1 MNSEIEDQQKTKTGG
16 RPASTGVI
24 EGRYALSV
32 GMPSNQQPIE
42 GWKWTPLS
50 SIARLESGHTPS
62 RKHPEYW
69 GGDIPWIGIRDATGN
84 HGLTLKK
91 AQQHTNSLGIANSS
105 ARVLPKHTV
114 CLSRTASVGYVVVM
128 GCPMATSQDFVNWV
142 CSDRLDYRYLK
153 YILFC
158 EHDSMLRFASGTTH
172 QTIYFP
178 EAKAFHVLIPSIGEQ
193 QRIADTL
200 QSLDDRITL
209 LRETNATLEA
219 IAQALFKSWFVNFD
233 PVHAKAEGL
242 EPEGMDAGTAALFP
256 DSFEE
261 SNLGVVPRGWEVK
274 PIGEL
279 VEGIYDGPHATP
291 AESERGPIFLGIKN
305 LTGTRLELTDIR
317 HISEDDWAKWTRR
330 VEPTHGDIVFSY
342 EATLGFFAVI
352 PPEVRCCLG
361 RRLALIRPHS
371 ENGAGLFW
379 FHQFIS
385 TPFQQ
390 MLDKHTIQG
399 ATVNRIALKAFPSY
413 LVLNPSETL
422 KLAFNDVVEP
432 LWATIH
438 SNQAQV
444 KTLTQIRDTLLPRL
458 ISGQLR
464 LPDTDASI
472 QHMVSEAV

>member
-1 MNSEIEDQQKTKTGG
+1 MSSEWPLVRLADHVESCLGKMLDAKKNKGALQPYLGNSNVRWGKFDISDLAEMKFEAHEDERYSLRPGDLVVCEGGEPGRCAIWNGPTGIKIQKALHRIRSKETLDNYYLFYWFCLVARTGYLEPHFTG
-16 RPASTGVI
+16 STIKHLTGKAI
-24 EGRYALSV
+24 AALEV
-32 GMPSNQQPIE
+32 
-42 GWKWTPLS
+42 PLPPVVTQR
-50 SIARLESGHTPS
+50 AMV
-62 RKHPEYW
+62 
-69 GGDIPWIGIRDATGN
+69 D
-84 HGLTLKK
+84 
-91 AQQHTNSLGIANSS
+91 
-105 ARVLPKHTV
+105 VL
-114 CLSRTASVGYVVVM
+114 R
-128 GCPMATSQDFVNWV
+128 
-142 CSDRLDYRYLK
+142 
-153 YILFC
+153 
-158 EHDSMLRFASGTTH
+158 
-172 QTIYFP
+172 
-178 EAKAFHVLIPSIGEQ
+178 
-193 QRIADTL
+193 
-200 QSLDDRITL
+200 SLDDRITL

-233 PVHAKAEGL
+233 PVRAKAEGL
-242 EPEGMDAGTAALFP
+242 EPEGMDAATAALFP

-261 SNLGVVPRGWEVK
+261 SELGFLPKGWEVR
-274 PIGEL
+274 PVGEL

-291 AESERGPIFLGIKN
+291 AESESGPIFLGIKN

-371 ENGAGLFW
+371 ESGAGLFW

-444 KTLTQIRDTLLPRL
+444 KTLTQLRDTLLPRL

-464 LPDTDASI
+464 LPEVEAT
-472 QHMVSEAV
+472 VENCLSEAV

>member
-1 MNSEIEDQQKTKTGG
+1 MLDAKKNKGALQPYLGNSNVRWGKFDISDLAEMKFEAHEDERYSLRPGDLVVCEGGEPGRCAIWNGPTGIKIQKALHRIRSKETLDNYYLFYWFCLVARTGYLEPHFTG
-16 RPASTGVI
+16 STIKHLTGKAI
-24 EGRYALSV
+24 AALEV
-32 GMPSNQQPIE
+32 
-42 GWKWTPLS
+42 PLPPVVTQR
-50 SIARLESGHTPS
+50 AMV
-62 RKHPEYW
+62 
-69 GGDIPWIGIRDATGN
+69 D
-84 HGLTLKK
+84 
-91 AQQHTNSLGIANSS
+91 
-105 ARVLPKHTV
+105 VL
-114 CLSRTASVGYVVVM
+114 R
-128 GCPMATSQDFVNWV
+128 
-142 CSDRLDYRYLK
+142 
-153 YILFC
+153 
-158 EHDSMLRFASGTTH
+158 
-172 QTIYFP
+172 
-178 EAKAFHVLIPSIGEQ
+178 
-193 QRIADTL
+193 
-200 QSLDDRITL
+200 SLDDRITL

-233 PVHAKAEGL
+233 PVRAKAEGL
-242 EPEGMDAGTAALFP
+242 EPEGMDAATAALFP

-261 SNLGVVPRGWEVK
+261 SELGFLPKGWEVR
-274 PIGEL
+274 PVGEL

-291 AESERGPIFLGIKN
+291 AESESGPIFLGIKN

-371 ENGAGLFW
+371 ESGAGLFW

-444 KTLTQIRDTLLPRL
+444 KTLTQLRDTLLPRL

-464 LPDTDASI
+464 LPEVEAT
-472 QHMVSEAV
+472 VENCLSEAV

>member
-1 MNSEIEDQQKTKTGG
+1 MSSEWPLVRLADHVESCLGKMLDAKKNKGALQPYLGNSNVRWGKFDISDLAEMKFEAHEDERYSLRPGDLVVCEGGEPGRCAIWNGPTGIKIQKALHRIRSKETLDNYYLFYWFCLVARTGYLEPHFTG
-16 RPASTGVI
+16 STIKHLTGKAI
-24 EGRYALSV
+24 AALEV
-32 GMPSNQQPIE
+32 
-42 GWKWTPLS
+42 PLPPVVTQR
-50 SIARLESGHTPS
+50 AMV
-62 RKHPEYW
+62 
-69 GGDIPWIGIRDATGN
+69 D
-84 HGLTLKK
+84 
-91 AQQHTNSLGIANSS
+91 
-105 ARVLPKHTV
+105 VL
-114 CLSRTASVGYVVVM
+114 R
-128 GCPMATSQDFVNWV
+128 
-142 CSDRLDYRYLK
+142 
-153 YILFC
+153 
-158 EHDSMLRFASGTTH
+158 
-172 QTIYFP
+172 
-178 EAKAFHVLIPSIGEQ
+178 
-193 QRIADTL
+193 
-200 QSLDDRITL
+200 SLDDRITL

-233 PVHAKAEGL
+233 PVRAKAEGL
-242 EPEGMDAGTAALFP
+242 EPEGMDAATAALFP

-261 SNLGVVPRGWEVK
+261 SELGFLPKGWEVR
-274 PIGEL
+274 PVGEL

-291 AESERGPIFLGIKN
+291 AESESGPIFLGIKN

-371 ENGAGLFW
+371 ESGAGLFW

-444 KTLTQIRDTLLPRL
+444 KNLTQLRDTLLPRL

-464 LPDTDASI
+464 LPEVEAT
-472 QHMVSEAV
+472 VENCLSEAV